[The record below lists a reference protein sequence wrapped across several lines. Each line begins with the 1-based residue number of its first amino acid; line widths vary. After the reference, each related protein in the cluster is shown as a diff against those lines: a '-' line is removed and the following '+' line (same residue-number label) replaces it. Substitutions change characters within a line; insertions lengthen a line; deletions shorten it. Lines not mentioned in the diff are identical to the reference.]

1 MLEKAKSVCRD
12 IQGTDPE
19 RMAPPKVEEY
29 VRNLFAKSDI
39 KMTVVQG
46 HDKLKKEYPC
56 MAAVDRCANQGI
68 RFITPFVSG
77 IFCHS
82 KVSFV

>member
-56 MAAVDRCANQGI
+56 MAAVDRCANQGKLTLRAKFFI
-68 RFITPFVSG
+68 RSLT
-77 IFCHS
+77 
-82 KVSFV
+82 